1 MYKINTIYFLSIL
14 DISKFMKSFIYKCLI
29 IFFLVNITLL
39 IFTRPLYQRLDVYS
53 NMINNFNTKI
63 IDVFNI
69 SLDNGSLAINEE
81 NKNKLK
87 LLIDDIRKD
96 FFEKENVK

>member
-1 MYKINTIYFLSIL
+1 
-14 DISKFMKSFIYKCLI
+14 
-29 IFFLVNITLL
+29 
-39 IFTRPLYQRLDVYS
+39 
-53 NMINNFNTKI
+53 MINNFNTKI

>member
-1 MYKINTIYFLSIL
+1 MR
-14 DISKFMKSFIYKCLI
+14 SFIYKCLI

-39 IFTRPLYQRLDVYS
+39 IFTRPIYQRIDFYS
-53 NMINNFNTKI
+53 NMIDNFNTKI

-69 SLDNGSLAINEE
+69 SLDSGSLVISEE

-87 LLIDDIRKD
+87 LLIEDIRKN
-96 FFEKENVK
+96 FLESESIK

>member
-1 MYKINTIYFLSIL
+1 
-14 DISKFMKSFIYKCLI
+14 MKSFIYKCLI

>member
-1 MYKINTIYFLSIL
+1 MR
-14 DISKFMKSFIYKCLI
+14 SFIYKCLI

-39 IFTRPLYQRLDVYS
+39 IFTRPIYQRIDFYT
-53 NMINNFNTKI
+53 NMIDNFNTKI

-69 SLDNGSLAINEE
+69 SLDNGSLAISEE

-87 LLIDDIRKD
+87 LLIEDIRKD
-96 FFEKENVK
+96 FLESESIN

>member
-1 MYKINTIYFLSIL
+1 MYKIKTIYFLSIL
-14 DISKFMKSFIYKCLI
+14 DISEFMKSFIYKCLI

-53 NMINNFNTKI
+53 NMIDNFNTKI

-69 SLDNGSLAINEE
+69 SLDNGSLAISKE

-96 FFEKENVK
+96 FFEKENLK

>member
-1 MYKINTIYFLSIL
+1 
-14 DISKFMKSFIYKCLI
+14 MKSFIYKCLI

-53 NMINNFNTKI
+53 NMIDNFNTKI